1 MALYFEGA
9 TGKNMTRNTP
19 RRPGDV
25 TQRAKLIVDLST
37 GAIAQKD
44 IDALPLMG
52 REISGQARNAAV
64 PMEKRREWGRKG
76 AQVRA
81 QKRAAKLAT
90 Q

>member
-1 MALYFEGA
+1 MAR
-9 TGKNMTRNTP
+9 KTP

-37 GAIAQKD
+37 GAITQAD
-44 IDALPLMG
+44 VDALPLMG
-52 REISGQARNAAV
+52 REISGQARNEAV
-64 PMEKRREWGRKG
+64 PMEQRREWGRKG

-81 QKRAAKLAT
+81 QKRAAKLAA